1 MRRFSAALALVILGA
16 CTNEIDESTRP
27 ENIAGNYHLVTYGG
41 APLPAVRQVDT
52 FTVRILS
59 GDLVLTTDRAWTE
72 TLTLTSTIP
81 GNTQTFTEIGS
92 GSWTIIRDYAYL
104 AFNDQRNAYQFSG
117 TASGR
122 TIVLQSSDGAE
133 MIYRR

>member
-1 MRRFSAALALVILGA
+1 MRRFTAVIALLFLGA

-27 ENIAGNYHLVTYGG
+27 ENIVGNYHLVSYGG

-52 FTVRILS
+52 FTVRIVA
-59 GDLVLTTDRAWTE
+59 GDLILTPDRGWTE
-72 TLTLTSTIP
+72 TLTLTSATS
-81 GNTQTFTEIGS
+81 GNSQTFTEVGS
-92 GSWTIIRDYAYL
+92 GSWTIIRDFAYL
-104 AFNDQRNAYQFSG
+104 AFNDTRNAYQFSG

-122 TIVLQSSDGAE
+122 TIVLQSIDGAE